1 MAQCSEHGDESE
13 GSSFPQDDMS
23 DDDMTR
29 YLENTIAT
37 LQQQRADIEALIKV
51 QLSVTILSH
60 DKSARLILD
69 H

>member
-1 MAQCSEHGDESE
+1 
-13 GSSFPQDDMS
+13 MS

-51 QLSVTILSH
+51 QLSVMILSR